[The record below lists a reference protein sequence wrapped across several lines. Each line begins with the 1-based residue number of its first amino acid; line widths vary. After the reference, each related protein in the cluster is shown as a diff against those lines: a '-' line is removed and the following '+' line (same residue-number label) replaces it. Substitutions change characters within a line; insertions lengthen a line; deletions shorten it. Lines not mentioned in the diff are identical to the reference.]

1 MKTTYLLLKIEHTKD
16 IQDLTDIAAGRV
28 YTLDKV
34 EDVTASLLTQEQVS
48 CLERPQ
54 QLGKPPS
61 KLLDFLLKCL
71 CWRA

>member
-34 EDVTASLLTQEQVS
+34 EDVAASLLTQEQVS
-48 CLERPQ
+48 SLEQREQ
-54 QLGKPPS
+54 VGKPPS
-61 KLLDFLLKCL
+61 KLLGFLLKCF

>member
-16 IQDLTDIAAGRV
+16 IPDLTDIAAGPV

-48 CLERPQ
+48 SLEHQ
-54 QLGKPPS
+54 EQIGKPPS
-61 KLLDFLLKCL
+61 KLLAFLLKCFR
-71 CWRA
+71 WRA